1 MIQFCPPLRIIKIR
15 PQPSLWPGLWRVHLL
30 LLDVNMHDDLLVA
43 SDRLQELLTSRP
55 FPERV

>member
-1 MIQFCPPLRIIKIR
+1 
-15 PQPSLWPGLWRVHLL
+15 LL
-30 LLDVNMHDDLLVA
+30 LNVNMHDDLLVA